1 MVGYCHILPDLH
13 GKVAVFHS
21 RRSPQAKEIV
31 LEQFAKGKIKV
42 LFTTEAAGMGC
53 DLPHIELVVQFM
65 VPASLSI
72 WMQ

>member
-31 LEQFAKGKIKV
+31 LEQFTKGKIKV
-42 LFTTEAAGMGC
+42 LFMMEAAGMVSPSIHKSNGC
-53 DLPHIELVVQFM
+53 V
-65 VPASLSI
+65 SLMSEPG
-72 WMQ
+72 M